1 MNKNSEGK
9 QGTAGVIVWKIQS
22 NGSRKAPAVNI
33 SIDLYIYI
41 YIRIKVLN
49 VRSIVVGVVAGL

>member
-41 YIRIKVLN
+41 RIKVLN